1 MIGSS
6 FNGMTRRLFVNNG
19 LADERAQVGV
29 PTTTVPIRLGASNSS
44 GTAGNFFAGSIKKLV
59 VIPDYIDFATYLKI
73 RAALLL

>member
-1 MIGSS
+1 MACWVSNEYCQAGDRETGS
-6 FNGMTRRLFVNNG
+6 G
-19 LADERAQVGV
+19 AQVGV